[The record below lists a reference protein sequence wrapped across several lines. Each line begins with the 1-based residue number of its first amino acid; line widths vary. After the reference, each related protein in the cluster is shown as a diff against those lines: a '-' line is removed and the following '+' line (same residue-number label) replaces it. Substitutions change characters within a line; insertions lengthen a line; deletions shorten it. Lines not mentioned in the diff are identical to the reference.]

1 MSSSSDTRQYCK
13 AMCDMLWGQTWA
25 KTSGLN
31 RKAISCRPHEC
42 SVDFEKNS
50 AGSTQKRKIRISTTL
65 LQEIECPRAMKK
77 TDCMDSS
84 NSVIASLSQAE
95 SGAALKSKTNFTTKP
110 TKSTLASKL
119 EKTIDHFT
127 GTAPEKRKE
136 NRDLA
141 QLVSECVKA
150 CTPRC
155 SGHERFKSSI
165 CDEEIRQYLCSILSK
180 LNPDFDEIIISGQAA
195 VEKDE
200 KNVIGEESPGQK
212 DLGHPTV
219 VTASNSNEHFTPDD
233 RTFESSIGL
242 QTTSHNAR
250 DFTAAKQCE
259 NDPTNVQIDPIFPI
273 DADSLLYPVT
283 ENTQIETGSNHRV
296 VEQTSQIN
304 NMLQIDPLKGLD
316 ERIHKEGDE
325 NSLETPAKN
334 VCVQL
339 FLQNR
344 KSEASEKCF
353 ISKLENGD
361 NNGCVKVRGQNI
373 EIQSNFQAK
382 RSFIQEKKEE
392 TAESNQKPN
401 IVQSKP
407 RPIFKARVTAAREAY
422 DCLQARSSQKLSKD
436 VSSRREAHQTD
447 AQGLNSRSAGAGMQQ
462 ERILKGHRPL
472 LKRCTSLMTRLS
484 SSLVCLRSELTNSFI
499 TVAAN
504 FFLDFRQMQQPRNG

>member
-1 MSSSSDTRQYCK
+1 M
-13 AMCDMLWGQTWA
+13 
-25 KTSGLN
+25 
-31 RKAISCRPHEC
+31 
-42 SVDFEKNS
+42 
-50 AGSTQKRKIRISTTL
+50 
-65 LQEIECPRAMKK
+65 
-77 TDCMDSS
+77 
-84 NSVIASLSQAE
+84 
-95 SGAALKSKTNFTTKP
+95 
-110 TKSTLASKL
+110 
-119 EKTIDHFT
+119 
-127 GTAPEKRKE
+127 
-136 NRDLA
+136 
-141 QLVSECVKA
+141 
-150 CTPRC
+150 
-155 SGHERFKSSI
+155 
-165 CDEEIRQYLCSILSK
+165 
-180 LNPDFDEIIISGQAA
+180 
-195 VEKDE
+195 
-200 KNVIGEESPGQK
+200 
-212 DLGHPTV
+212 
-219 VTASNSNEHFTPDD
+219 
-233 RTFESSIGL
+233 
-242 QTTSHNAR
+242 
-250 DFTAAKQCE
+250 
-259 NDPTNVQIDPIFPI
+259 QIDPIFPI